1 MTTARRTAMTARRPL
16 LVAIATF
23 GFLAAPLP
31 AAVAQ
36 VNAPSPAAIRGEAY
50 AFVCEDEGLGLSIVD
65 VLRASGDHGTF
76 LRLLGEHDPEGLAI
90 LADPELADKTVW
102 APTDAAFSEIA
113 ETLSSL
119 SEDEITDVLG
129 YHVTP
134 PRRTPEGPY
143 PIITPQYL
151 ADGGEVVH
159 QTRTGILT
167 GSDQRVRTRVEDGVL
182 TVEDA
187 VILPTSWCTQ
197 TGSVFSI
204 DAVILDAS
212 PPSLVERVVYV
223 VFFRY
228 PFVSLLGLGAVV
240 AGAILFLR
248 RRRRGFAPPR

>member
-1 MTTARRTAMTARRPL
+1 MTARRPL
-16 LVAIATF
+16 ALAIAAF
-23 GFLAAPLP
+23 GLLISPLP
-31 AAVAQ
+31 ASAAQ
-36 VNAPSPAAIRGEAY
+36 GDGLPGASIPGDY
-50 AFVCEDEGLGLSIVD
+50 AFICEDGGLGLSIVD
-65 VLRASGDHGTF
+65 VLQVSGDHGTF

-102 APTDAAFSEIA
+102 APTDAAFAEIG

-143 PIITPQYL
+143 PIVTPRFL

-167 GSDQRVRTRVEDGVL
+167 GSDQRVRTRVDDGVL

-204 DAVILDAS
+204 GAVILDAS

-228 PFVSLLGLGAVV
+228 PWVALVGLGAVV
-240 AGAILFLR
+240 AGAIVLLR
-248 RRRRGFAPPR
+248 KRRRGFDQPK